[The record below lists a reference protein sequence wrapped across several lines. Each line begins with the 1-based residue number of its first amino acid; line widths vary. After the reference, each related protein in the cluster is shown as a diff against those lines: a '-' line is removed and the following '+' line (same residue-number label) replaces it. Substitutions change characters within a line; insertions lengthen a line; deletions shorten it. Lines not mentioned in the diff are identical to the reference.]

1 MEIGWENLYLDLGAQ
16 RVNEIQAEIQM
27 EISIFSSL
35 VYFLLNLWETL

>member
-27 EISIFSSL
+27 EISINPPSCINS
-35 VYFLLNLWETL
+35 Y